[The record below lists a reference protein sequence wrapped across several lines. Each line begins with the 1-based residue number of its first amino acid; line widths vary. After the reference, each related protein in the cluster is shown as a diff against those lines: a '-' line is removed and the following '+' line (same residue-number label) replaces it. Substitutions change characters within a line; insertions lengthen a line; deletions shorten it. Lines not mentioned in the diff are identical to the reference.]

1 MKVSK
6 TIIGQ
11 LVISFAAIR
20 YCVCATKL
28 LKLSRHPPPSRRLSN
43 PVRRVNDVSLLECCA
58 LCTDT
63 SVCTAVNYRAETRS
77 CELVGATW
85 KENIWDLNDGWKV
98 YRNVNGRSFTMRF
111 KLAVRNHFQVSPVT
125 AD

>member
-1 MKVSK
+1 MKVSR
-6 TIIGQ
+6 TFIGQ
-11 LVISFAAIR
+11 LVLSFAAIR
-20 YCVCATKL
+20 YCECATKL

-43 PVRRVNDVSLLECCA
+43 PVRRVNDVSLLGCCA

-98 YRNVNGRSFTMRF
+98 YRNVNGKLFTMRIELGLRSPF
-111 KLAVRNHFQVSPVT
+111 LLSPVT